1 MTCLSSKS
9 GCDGKNNVGSHFI
22 TGETRTTNQSA
33 KERDCPPLGAATS
46 SPPPSTTTTT
56 RPHSPTHWVK
66 PRRANPLRAKS
77 LFISTP
83 SCPAPSFWPSCCGAL
98 RRPPL
103 LLRPPPPP
111 ENKAQRTK
119 GQGWDCHGC
128 CSCCCSCWCAG
139 TMYQSTMSAFL
150 MELKQNVLHH
160 PKNGWYWRS
169 VPNLCPDR
177 CETNLQSTH
186 HSVLPRT
193 LKVHLVA
200 QGMTVAISL

>member
-83 SCPAPSFWPSCCGAL
+83 SCPAPSSWPSCCGAL

-111 ENKAQRTK
+111 KNKAQRTK

-128 CSCCCSCWCAG
+128 CRPP
-139 TMYQSTMSAFL
+139 TI
-150 MELKQNVLHH
+150 NVLQLLVCRY
-160 PKNGWYWRS
+160 N
-169 VPNLCPDR
+169 VPVYNECILDGAKTTRVAPPQKW
-177 CETNLQSTH
+177 L
-186 HSVLPRT
+186 VLAVCSKPVPRQ
-193 LKVHLVA
+193 V
-200 QGMTVAISL
+200 